1 VSLVLILL
9 FTFLLVG
16 QVVRRWNAPVI
27 AGLTLWIAFVVGV
40 HLVILR

>member
-9 FTFLLVG
+9 FTFLLAG

-27 AGLTLWIAFVVGV
+27 AGMTAWVALVVAV
-40 HLVILR
+40 HLVFLR